1 LSATGWRLSFSVSRR
16 SEKALNLTPSV
27 FYDVSRRK
35 VEVLAIVAK
44 AQADAWL
51 SKAGERS

>member
-44 AQADAWL
+44 AQADA
-51 SKAGERS
+51 